1 MTRVGL
7 LNMAEKINNKAE
19 NKSEIDVGL
28 GNIPKKY
35 IRKVFKK
42 LQMILSFYV
51 ESFEKNTINNI
62 KCYDDFF

>member
-35 IRKVFKK
+35 ITKVFKK

-51 ESFEKNTINNI
+51 ESFEKNTIN
-62 KCYDDFF
+62 CYDDFF